1 MPRRTRPDPL
11 AAAVGNR
18 IRILRE
24 EAGLTLEKLA
34 YESDLGSK
42 GHLSSLERGL
52 VVPTVTTLQTLALGL
67 GVRLFDLV
75 TFPED
80 GERAAIV
87 TLTRT
92 LSPRELVSLRKRVE
106 RLLRDAPPGSAKG
119 RRSRPGVKYPE
130 AAAQAPPAPTIHDP
144 RPPPYMR
151 GPMKKNPENR

>member
-1 MPRRTRPDPL
+1 MPRRTSPDPL

-18 IRILRE
+18 IRTLRE

-75 TFPED
+75 TFPDEGD
-80 GERAAIV
+80 RAALVAV
-87 TLTRT
+87 TRF
-92 LSPRELVSLRKRVE
+92 LSPGDLANLRNRAE
-106 RLLRDAPPGSAKG
+106 RMQHDAPPASTGG
-119 RRSRPGVKYPE
+119 RQQPMSGMKYPQGGRPASP
-130 AAAQAPPAPTIHDP
+130 AATIQDPRAPPY
-144 RPPPYMR
+144 RR
-151 GPMKKNPENR
+151 GGSRKTP